1 MSLARAVLRTQRPLA
16 RCFSDKV
23 VVNVE
28 AKSLAIEQKE
38 GPVTTL
44 PGQAFVGDLR
54 STSGLCMGDD
64 LITHTSKWMDVRV
77 WMAGGV
83 F

>member
-28 AKSLAIEQKE
+28 AKSLAIEQ
-38 GPVTTL
+38 
-44 PGQAFVGDLR
+44 
-54 STSGLCMGDD
+54 
-64 LITHTSKWMDVRV
+64 
-77 WMAGGV
+77 
-83 F
+83 